1 MTRCCSGSLLSDSPE
16 INTISPMGPVQSN
29 RSSSPPAFA
38 IPTSYVGVA
47 LTCTAFA
54 WPPPSVQWL
63 KNGSSLPNGVTTE
76 MVIQSNAGIISA
88 NLKWTQVFSSSDV
101 GQYTCLVS
109 SNNNTIQSIVEIQ
122 SSSSPTVAPSLCSIE
137 STSAFFQ
144 VRVLNTGCDQWAALL
159 REHIGNQFQEELI
172 RIVETNCN
180 CTLPP
185 DSVQI
190 NIPPQ
195 CSENSPG
202 GVVFRGAV
210 RTSAVTTT
218 EEIFCTI
225 LTWQQRGPLINL
237 NANLHQVDS
246 ECNLQVDSFTRQECA
261 VTPTSAEPDI
271 IIIAA
276 PVGGVLVAGLVI
288 VVVVLCCIYFCSKKK
303 RGKRGRPSAHVWCV
317 SCN

>member
-1 MTRCCSGSLLSDSPE
+1 
-16 INTISPMGPVQSN
+16 MGPVQSN

-54 WPPPSVQWL
+54 WPTPSVQWL

-76 MVIQSNAGIISA
+76 MVVQSNAGIISA
-88 NLKWTQVFSSSDV
+88 NLKWTRVFSSSDV
-101 GQYTCLVS
+101 GQYTCLVN
-109 SNNNTIQSIVEIQ
+109 SNNDTMHSVVEIQ
-122 SSSSPTVAPSLCSIE
+122 SSSTPTVAPSLCSIE

-172 RIVETNCN
+172 TIVETNCN

-210 RTSAVTTT
+210 RTSAVSTT

-246 ECNLQVDSFTRQECA
+246 ECNLQVDSFTSQECA
-261 VTPTSAEPDI
+261 VTPTSAGPDLQTI

-276 PVGGVLVAGLVI
+276 PVGGVLVAGLLMVVI
-288 VVVVLCCIYFCSKKK
+288 VLCCIYCCSKKK
-303 RGKRGRPSAHVWCV
+303 REGPSTDVWCV
-317 SCN
+317 NHN